1 MDRRKNLLTYL
12 SLILRLVLGDP
23 FTDKDIENQRDKELT
38 EGHVDNYSLVCL
50 LPFRYFLGGPNLKT
64 YSVWP
69 NPILLLMLLQGAS
82 DPAGGC
88 RDGQFLGPKV
98 AYITYSEDVGYCC

>member
-1 MDRRKNLLTYL
+1 M
-12 SLILRLVLGDP
+12 
-23 FTDKDIENQRDKELT
+23 
-38 EGHVDNYSLVCL
+38 
-50 LPFRYFLGGPNLKT
+50 KT

-88 RDGQFLGPKV
+88 RDRQFLGPKV
-98 AYITYSEDVGYCC
+98 GYITYSEDVGYCC